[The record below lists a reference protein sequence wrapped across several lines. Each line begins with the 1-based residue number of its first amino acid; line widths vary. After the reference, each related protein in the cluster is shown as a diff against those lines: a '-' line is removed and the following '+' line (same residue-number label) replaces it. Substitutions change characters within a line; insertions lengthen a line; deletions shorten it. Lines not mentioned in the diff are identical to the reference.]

1 MKDWLNE
8 KDIKRII
15 EEMENLERLHK
26 EHNVNDHYEVHSQI
40 TDIIGYIQDCAFW
53 GTLVDLETGISMIND
68 LLKDIDDEKF
78 VSYEK
83 NRLDKTLQLILK

>member
-1 MKDWLNE
+1 
-8 KDIKRII
+8 
-15 EEMENLERLHK
+15 
-26 EHNVNDHYEVHSQI
+26 
-40 TDIIGYIQDCAFW
+40 
-53 GTLVDLETGISMIND
+53 MIND

>member
-40 TDIIGYIQDCAFW
+40 TDIIGYIQDCAF
-53 GTLVDLETGISMIND
+53 
-68 LLKDIDDEKF
+68 
-78 VSYEK
+78 
-83 NRLDKTLQLILK
+83 